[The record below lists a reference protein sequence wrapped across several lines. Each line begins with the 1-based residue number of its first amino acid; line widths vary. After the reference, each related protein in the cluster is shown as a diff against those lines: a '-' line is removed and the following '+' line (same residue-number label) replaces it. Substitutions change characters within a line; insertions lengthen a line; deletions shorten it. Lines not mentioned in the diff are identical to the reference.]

1 MCGIT
6 GWVDFSRV
14 LTDQLPVVREMTAS
28 LARRGPDAEGIW
40 QGQHALLGHRRL
52 AIIDLSGGAQ
62 PMTFTTAG
70 GATVALVY
78 TGEVYNYVQLRESL
92 RKAGHQFNTQSDTE
106 VVLHAYLEWG
116 EHCVD
121 HLNGMFAFAIFD
133 ERHGR
138 FLLLRDRLGVKPLFY
153 ASLDSGL
160 LFASEPKAI
169 LAHPQ
174 FQRSLDVV
182 GLVDALSLSKATAQ
196 TPFKGIRELPA
207 GHRLQLLA
215 GRAPLVQR
223 YWSLERCEHTDSEA
237 QTVEKT
243 RALLEKALGEQLYAD
258 VPVCTLLSGGLDSTI
273 LTAMA
278 QKKLQAEHRRV
289 VNSFS
294 VDFVGQAEQFR
305 ADTFRPDRDQP
316 FALAAA
322 EAIGSHHQTI
332 LIDNQELVDEAARQS
347 VFRANDSAQTFGDVD
362 TSLHLLFKAIGE
374 HSTVAISGEAA
385 DEVFGG
391 YAWFRDPQ
399 ALEAQRFPWLSR
411 MQLLQSE
418 MINPDFNKLCD
429 FTEYQR
435 ASYGQAVDSVEH
447 LSGDSLEERKMREV
461 CHMHL
466 HRWLPILL
474 DRKDRLSMYAS
485 LEVRVPFTDHELVH
499 YVYNV
504 PWSIK
509 GKDGVEKW
517 LLKQACADLV
527 PAAIL
532 QRKKSPY
539 PTSANLAYEQFLR
552 GQTRALLQQ
561 ADNPVFQII
570 DRTHLRRELD
580 QPMSHFNS
588 QLKRNNLETALS
600 LAAWLKDYKL
610 AL

>member
-6 GWVDFSRV
+6 GWVDFTRV
-14 LTDQLPVVREMTAS
+14 LTEQLPLVRQMTAS
-28 LARRGPDAEGIW
+28 LSRRGPDAEGIW
-40 QGQHALLGHRRL
+40 QGPHALLGHRRL
-52 AIIDLSGGAQ
+52 AIIDLSGGTQ
-62 PMTFTTAG
+62 PMTLTTPG
-70 GATVALVY
+70 GASVVLVY
-78 TGEVYNYVQLRESL
+78 TGEVYNYVELRERL
-92 RKAGHQFNTQSDTE
+92 RKVGHQFNTQSDTE

-116 EHCVD
+116 EQCVE
-121 HLNGMFAFAIFD
+121 HLNGMFAFAVFD
-133 ERHGR
+133 ERQGR

-153 ASLDSGL
+153 AALDSGL

-174 FQRSLDVV
+174 FQRALDVV

-196 TPFKGIRELPA
+196 TAFKGIRELPP
-207 GHRLQLLA
+207 GHSLTLSA
-215 GRAPLVQR
+215 GRKPVLQR
-223 YWSLERCEHTDSEA
+223 YWALERREHSDTEA
-237 QTVEKT
+237 QTIEKT

-278 QKKLQAEHRRV
+278 QKKLQAEHGQV

-332 LIDNQELVDEAARQS
+332 LIDNQELVHDAARQA

-362 TSLHLLFKAIGE
+362 TSLHVLFKAIRE

-391 YAWFRDPQ
+391 YAWFRDPEALQ
-399 ALEAQRFPWLSR
+399 AEQFPWLSR

-429 FTEYQR
+429 FSEYQR
-435 ASYGQAVDSVEH
+435 SSYGQAVDSVEH
-447 LSGDSLEERKMREV
+447 LHDDSAQERKMREI

-485 LEVRVPFTDHELVH
+485 LEVRVPFTDHELVQ

-504 PWSIK
+504 PWSLK

-527 PAAIL
+527 PAAVM

-552 GQTRALLQQ
+552 ARTSRLLEQV
-561 ADNPVFQII
+561 DNPVFQII
-570 DRTHLRRELD
+570 DAAHLRRELD
-580 QPMSHFNS
+580 KPVSYFNS

-600 LAAWLKDYKL
+600 LAAWLKDYQL

>member
-6 GWVDFSRV
+6 GWVDFTRD
-14 LTDQLPVVREMTAS
+14 LNDQRPLVEKMTAS
-28 LARRGPDAEGIW
+28 LTRRGPDAEGIW

-70 GATVALVY
+70 GATVAMVY
-78 TGEVYNYVQLRESL
+78 TGEVYNYVPLRERL
-92 RKAGHQFNTQSDTE
+92 RKAGHHFTTRSDTE

-116 EHCVD
+116 EQCVD
-121 HLNGMFAFAIFD
+121 HLTGMFALAIFD
-133 ERHGR
+133 ERQGR

-153 ASLDSGL
+153 AALDAGM

-174 FQRSLDVV
+174 FQRALDVV
-182 GLVDALSLSKATAQ
+182 GLVDALSLCKATAQ
-196 TPFKGIRELPA
+196 TAFKGIRELPP

-215 GRAPLVQR
+215 GRAPSVQR
-223 YWSLERCEHTDSEA
+223 YWAVERHEHTDTEA

-243 RALLEKALGEQLYAD
+243 RALLEQALGEQLYAD
-258 VPVCTLLSGGLDSTI
+258 VPVCSLLSGGLDSTV

-278 QKKLQAEHRRV
+278 QKKLQAEHGGV

-332 LIDNQELVDEAARQS
+332 LIDNQELVSEAARQS

-362 TSLHLLFKAIGE
+362 TSLHLLFKAIRE

-391 YAWFRDPQ
+391 YAWFRDSQ

-429 FTEYQR
+429 FAEYQR
-435 ASYGQAVDSVEH
+435 SSYGQAVDSVEH
-447 LSGDSLEERKMREV
+447 LQGDSPEERRMREV

-485 LEVRVPFTDHELVH
+485 LEVRVPFTDHELVQ

-527 PAAIL
+527 PDAVL

-552 GQTRALLQQ
+552 AQTKALLQQ
-561 ADNPVFQII
+561 AGNPVFQII
-570 DRTHLRRELD
+570 DRTHLRRELE
-580 QPMSHFNS
+580 QPVGDFNS

-600 LAAWLKDYKL
+600 LAAWLKDYQL

>member
-6 GWVDFSRV
+6 GWVDFTRDLRDQRPLVEKMTTS
-14 LTDQLPVVREMTAS
+14 LT
-28 LARRGPDAEGIW
+28 RRGPDAEGIW
-40 QGQHALLGHRRL
+40 QGQHAVLGHRRL

-62 PMTFTTAG
+62 PMIFTTVG
-70 GATVALVY
+70 GATVAMVY
-78 TGEVYNYVQLRESL
+78 TGEVYNYAPLRERL
-92 RKAGHQFNTQSDTE
+92 RKAGHHFTTRSDTE

-116 EHCVD
+116 ERCVD
-121 HLNGMFAFAIFD
+121 HLTGMFALAIFD
-133 ERHGR
+133 ERLGR

-153 ASLDSGL
+153 AALDAGL

-174 FQRSLDVV
+174 FHRALDVV
-182 GLVDALSLSKATAQ
+182 GLVDALSLCKATAQ
-196 TPFKGIRELPA
+196 TAFKGIRELPP
-207 GHRLQLLA
+207 GHCLQLLA
-215 GRAPLVQR
+215 GRAPSLHR
-223 YWSLERCEHTDSEA
+223 YWAVARYEHTDTEA

-243 RALLEKALGEQLYAD
+243 RALLEQALSEQLYAD
-258 VPVCTLLSGGLDSTI
+258 VPVCSLLSGGLDSTI

-278 QKKLQAEHRRV
+278 QKKLRAEHGSV

-294 VDFVGQAEQFR
+294 VDFVGQAEQFC

-332 LIDNQELVDEAARQS
+332 LIDNQELVSETARQS

-362 TSLHLLFKAIGE
+362 TSLHLLFKAISE

-391 YAWFRDPQ
+391 YAWFRDSQ

-411 MQLLQSE
+411 MQLLQPE

-429 FTEYQR
+429 FAEYQR
-435 ASYGQAVDSVEH
+435 SSYGQAVDSVEH
-447 LSGDSLEERKMREV
+447 LQGDSAGERRMREV

-485 LEVRVPFTDHELVH
+485 LEVRVPFTDHELVQ

-527 PAAIL
+527 PDAVL
-532 QRKKSPY
+532 RRKKSPY
-539 PTSANLAYEQFLR
+539 PTSANMAYEHFLR
-552 GQTRALLQQ
+552 AQTKALLRQ
-561 ADNPVFQII
+561 ASNPVFEII
-570 DRTHLRRELD
+570 DRTHLGRELE
-580 QPMSHFNS
+580 QPVGYFNS
-588 QLKRNNLETALS
+588 QLKRNNLETALT
-600 LAAWLKDYKL
+600 LAAWLQDYQL

>member
-6 GWVDFSRV
+6 GWVDFTRD
-14 LTDQLPVVREMTAS
+14 LKDQRPLVEKMTTS
-28 LARRGPDAEGIW
+28 LRRRGPDAEGIW

-52 AIIDLSGGAQ
+52 AIIDLSGGVQ
-62 PMTFTTAG
+62 PMTFITVG
-70 GATVALVY
+70 GATVAMVY
-78 TGEVYNYVQLRESL
+78 TGEVYNYVPLRERL
-92 RKAGHQFNTQSDTE
+92 RKAGHHFTTRSDTE

-116 EHCVD
+116 ERCVD
-121 HLNGMFAFAIFD
+121 HLTGMFALAIFD
-133 ERHGR
+133 ERQGR

-153 ASLDSGL
+153 AALDAGL

-174 FQRSLDVV
+174 FQRALDVV
-182 GLVDALSLSKATAQ
+182 GLVDALSLCKATAQ
-196 TPFKGIRELPA
+196 TAFKGIRELPP
-207 GHRLQLLA
+207 GHCLQWQA
-215 GRAPLVQR
+215 GRAPRVHR
-223 YWSLERCEHTDSEA
+223 YWAVARHEHTDTEA

-243 RALLEKALGEQLYAD
+243 RALLEQTLSEQLYAD
-258 VPVCTLLSGGLDSTI
+258 VPVCSLLSGGLDSTI

-278 QKKLQAEHRRV
+278 QKKLQAEHGSV

-305 ADTFRPDRDQP
+305 ADSFRPDRDQP

-332 LIDNQELVDEAARQS
+332 LIDNQELVSEAARQS

-391 YAWFRDPQ
+391 YAWFRDSQ
-399 ALEAQRFPWLSR
+399 ALGAQRFPWLSR
-411 MQLLQSE
+411 MQLLQPE

-429 FTEYQR
+429 FAEYQHS
-435 ASYGQAVDSVEH
+435 SYGQAVDSVEH
-447 LSGDSLEERKMREV
+447 LPGDSVEERRMREV

-485 LEVRVPFTDHELVH
+485 LEVRVPFTDHELVQ

-509 GKDGVEKW
+509 GKDGEEKW

-527 PAAIL
+527 PDAVL
-532 QRKKSPY
+532 RRKKSPY
-539 PTSANLAYEQFLR
+539 PTSANMAYEHFLR
-552 GQTRALLQQ
+552 AQTKALLQQ
-561 ADNPVFQII
+561 ASNPVFEII
-570 DRTHLRRELD
+570 DRTHLGRELE
-580 QPMSHFNS
+580 QPVGYFNS

-600 LAAWLKDYKL
+600 LAAWLQDYQL